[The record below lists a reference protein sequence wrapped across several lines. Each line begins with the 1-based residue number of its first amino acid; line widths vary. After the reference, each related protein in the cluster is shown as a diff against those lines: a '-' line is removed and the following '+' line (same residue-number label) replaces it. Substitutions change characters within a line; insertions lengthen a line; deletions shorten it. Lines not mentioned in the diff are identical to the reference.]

1 MNIRISSSILLL
13 VMGLVAC
20 SMLRA
25 QSLNEAPHFDPYL
38 PGELNERALYA
49 LKENDVSTAVILL
62 ERAYRLNP
70 HSPDIKA
77 NLELVRKIDQAKA
90 PIQINGE
97 VVYLDALGNT
107 VSADKVVDVPA
118 LWPESK
124 LNTPAKSNFKP

>member
-1 MNIRISSSILLL
+1 MNKRISSSILLL
-13 VMGLVAC
+13 VMGLVVC
-20 SMLRA
+20 STLRA
-25 QSLNEAPHFDPYL
+25 QSLNEAPQFDPYL

-70 HSPDIKA
+70 HSPDIKT

-90 PIQINGE
+90 PIQVNGE

-107 VSADKVVDVPA
+107 LSAEKTVDVPA
-118 LWPESK
+118 LWPESQV
-124 LNTPAKSNFKP
+124 KSNVKP

>member
-1 MNIRISSSILLL
+1 MNKRISSSILFL
-13 VMGLVAC
+13 VMSLLA
-20 SMLRA
+20 SSTIIA
-25 QSLNEAPHFDPYL
+25 QSLNEAPQFDPYL

-49 LKENDVSTAVILL
+49 LKENDVPTAVILL

-77 NLELVRKIDQAKA
+77 NLELVRKIDQANA
-90 PIQINGE
+90 PTQINGE

-107 VSADKVVDVPA
+107 VSPEKIVDVPA

-124 LNTPAKSNFKP
+124 LNAQAKSNLKP

>member
-1 MNIRISSSILLL
+1 MNKRISSSILFL
-13 VMGLVAC
+13 VMSLLA
-20 SMLRA
+20 SSTIIA
-25 QSLNEAPHFDPYL
+25 QSLNEAPQFDPYL

-49 LKENDVSTAVILL
+49 LKENDVPTAVILL

-77 NLELVRKIDQAKA
+77 NLELVRKIDQANA
-90 PIQINGE
+90 PTQINGE

-107 VSADKVVDVPA
+107 VSSEKIVDVPA

-124 LNTPAKSNFKP
+124 LNAEAKSNLKP